1 MDKKIYWIVIFITLA
16 TNVVMIQLTAESYFA
31 KEYNDVYTFTTIGVL
46 SAIIAYITFIVWK
59 KEEYKK

>member
-1 MDKKIYWIVIFITLA
+1 MDKKIYWIIIFITLA

-31 KEYNDVYTFTTIGVL
+31 KAYNDVYTFTTIGVL
-46 SAIIAYITFIVWK
+46 SAIIAYITFILWK